1 MSAQEVSIL
10 VQSIARKQPSFSKK
24 EEILLSQLFELADRT
39 KSRHVEPME
48 VKQISESFKQKGL
61 NVSENDVNQVIL
73 LADKAKDRR
82 ITIPAVIDV
91 PQHDE
96 EELKV
101 KAELAIKAYDRN
113 RDGMVS
119 KYEMAV
125 VSGKKLSKEQIDRCF
140 EINDKDG
147 DGYLNSQEMA
157 DMLRRRKE
165 TLTKKASKDRS
176 QP

>member
-1 MSAQEVSIL
+1 MSSQEVAIL

-24 EEILLSQLFELADRT
+24 EETLLSQLFGLGDRT
-39 KSRHVEPME
+39 KNKHVEPKE
-48 VKQISESFKQKGL
+48 LKQISESFKRKGL
-61 NVSENDVNQVIL
+61 NVSENDVLQVIL
-73 LADKAKDRR
+73 LADKAKDRK
-82 ITIPAVIDV
+82 IKIPTVVDV

-96 EELKV
+96 EELRV

-113 RDGMVS
+113 HDGMVS

-165 TLTKKASKDRS
+165 TLKKASFEGNV
-176 QP
+176 P